1 MFELKRDRGNPV
13 YLQIQSQLER
23 RIASGALASGDA
35 LPSVRALAKQLRI
48 NPNTVVRAYRELEF
62 RGLVETRHGEGTF
75 VTEDAGARMQPD
87 ALLAERADQLVHEA
101 KELGLTKEQAL
112 SAVKSAW
119 RKSGKSGKPGKSGKV
134 A

>member
-23 RIASGALASGDA
+23 RIASGALAPGDA
-35 LPSVRALAKQLRI
+35 LPSVRALAKQLRV

-62 RGLVETRHGEGTF
+62 RELVVTRHGEGTF
-75 VTEDAGARMQPD
+75 VAEGASGQMQPD
-87 ALLAERADQLVHEA
+87 ALLAERATQLVHEA
-101 KELGLTKEQAL
+101 KELGLTKEQAV
-112 SAVKSAW
+112 SAVKAAW
-119 RKSGKSGKPGKSGKV
+119 RKSGKSSRV